1 MKELRDMIYNIFFKE
16 MIYLYQTLIISLVLA
31 VVAVPFLWS
40 LSLGDMEWIFLGAI
54 IWCVGVFAF
63 FFPFI
68 KFIFPQMLTSIGV
81 FLLGLILSLVTIW
94 FNLNI
99 IILFVG
105 DKNIYDSMILGVSFN
120 ALIIFGWFY
129 VIVTGVIVHGIL
141 YQDGENKNSSLYIL
155 ISNHTNFYKNIL
167 NASFMVVFLFLI
179 PISVLFIEQITYDF
193 RVIIAFIS
201 LIIGFIAIYKNTTIL
216 VSQKSIFYTVTL
228 FILITLSIVIIHATI
243 IMAIGYDK
251 IPSMYIQKNNA
262 SMKYE
267 VYKNEPNSF
276 KDTENRF
283 FVYRTITYIPIL
295 GFTIG
300 YKKLDVNAT
309 TIMIKKDKN
318 GKDMIVTQ
326 RKTQAIEP

>member
-1 MKELRDMIYNIFFKE
+1 
-16 MIYLYQTLIISLVLA
+16 
-31 VVAVPFLWS
+31 
-40 LSLGDMEWIFLGAI
+40 
-54 IWCVGVFAF
+54 
-63 FFPFI
+63 
-68 KFIFPQMLTSIGV
+68 
-81 FLLGLILSLVTIW
+81 
-94 FNLNI
+94 
-99 IILFVG
+99 
-105 DKNIYDSMILGVSFN
+105 
-120 ALIIFGWFY
+120 
-129 VIVTGVIVHGIL
+129 
-141 YQDGENKNSSLYIL
+141 
-155 ISNHTNFYKNIL
+155 
-167 NASFMVVFLFLI
+167 
-179 PISVLFIEQITYDF
+179 
-193 RVIIAFIS
+193 VIIAFIS

-228 FILITLSIVIIHATI
+228 FILIMLSIVIIHATI

-262 SMKYE
+262 SMQYE
-267 VYKNEPNSF
+267 VYKNEPNTF

-326 RKTQAIEP
+326 RKTQTIEP

>member
-31 VVAVPFLWS
+31 VIAVPFLWS
-40 LSLGDMEWIFLGAI
+40 LSLGDIEWIFLGAI
-54 IWCVGVFAF
+54 IWCVGVFTF

-141 YQDGENKNSSLYIL
+141 YHDDENKNSSLYIL

-201 LIIGFIAIYKNTTIL
+201 LIIGFIAIYK
-216 VSQKSIFYTVTL
+216 
-228 FILITLSIVIIHATI
+228 
-243 IMAIGYDK
+243 
-251 IPSMYIQKNNA
+251 KNND
-262 SMKYE
+262 
-267 VYKNEPNSF
+267 F
-276 KDTENRF
+276 
-283 FVYRTITYIPIL
+283 
-295 GFTIG
+295 G
-300 YKKLDVNAT
+300 
-309 TIMIKKDKN
+309 
-318 GKDMIVTQ
+318 
-326 RKTQAIEP
+326 

>member
-1 MKELRDMIYNIFFKE
+1 MKLDLGR
-16 MIYLYQTLIISLVLA
+16 YL
-31 VVAVPFLWS
+31 
-40 LSLGDMEWIFLGAI
+40 
-54 IWCVGVFAF
+54 
-63 FFPFI
+63 
-68 KFIFPQMLTSIGV
+68 
-81 FLLGLILSLVTIW
+81 
-94 FNLNI
+94 
-99 IILFVG
+99 
-105 DKNIYDSMILGVSFN
+105 
-120 ALIIFGWFY
+120 
-129 VIVTGVIVHGIL
+129 L

-201 LIIGFIAIYKNTTIL
+201 LIIGFIAIYKKTTIL

-228 FILITLSIVIIHATI
+228 FILIMLSIVIIHATI

-262 SMKYE
+262 SMQYE

-276 KDTENRF
+276 KDTENKF